1 MDVLDRV
8 GPGLLDV
15 VRRDFVWLVWNTIL
29 AWVPVVLA
37 LLVFRSRRSDRKV
50 SRSPLWWAG
59 AVLFVLFLPNAPYVV
74 TDLVHLRDDIRFL
87 DDGPVV
93 TTVLPVYVTF
103 IASGFL
109 AYYLALAEL
118 GRYLDHIGHT
128 RWRAPI
134 TVGLHLLCAVG
145 VFLGRWTR
153 LNSWEPVVQP
163 RGTFERMVLAL
174 TWSWAP
180 ILIVATFVVTAVGHF
195 VTKAVV
201 EAAVVEVRRFRIRR
215 GVATTRPGP
224 ATCTP

>member
-15 VRRDFVWLVWNTIL
+15 VRRDFVWLAWNTVL

-37 LLVFRSRRSDRKV
+37 LLVFRWRRSDRKL

-87 DDGPVV
+87 GDGPVV
-93 TTVLPVYVTF
+93 TTVLPVYATF

-118 GRYLDHIGHT
+118 GRYLDHIGRT
-128 RWRAPI
+128 RWRAPM
-134 TVGLHLLCAVG
+134 TLGLHLLCAIG

-180 ILIVATFVVTAVGHF
+180 ILIVATFLVTAAGHF

-201 EAAVVEVRRFRIRR
+201 ETAVADLRRLRRPAA
-215 GVATTRPGP
+215 A
-224 ATCTP
+224 